1 MERNLIT
8 AYDRQSIMN
17 RQIQAL
23 VRQELERQ
31 QAEREAAT
39 AKRLAEQDRKI
50 RELEERLKSKARRVD
65 SLCGQ
70 LMETLPEPEPLPR
83 RGLSDLLWGLWGLAL
98 LAFDKYN
105 ARAVEF
111 WYTL

>member
-65 SLCGQ
+65 SLCAQ
-70 LMETLPEPEPLPR
+70 LMDTLPEPEPVPR
-83 RGLSDLLWGLWGLAL
+83 RRLSDLLWGLWGLAL

-111 WYTL
+111 WYTM

>member
-8 AYDRQSIMN
+8 SYDRQAIVN
-17 RQIQAL
+17 RQVQML

-31 QAEREAAT
+31 QAERDAAT

-50 RELEERLKSKARRVD
+50 RELEERLRSKTQRVD

-70 LMETLPEPEPLPR
+70 LMATLPEPAPKPR
-83 RGLSDLLWGLWGLAL
+83 RKLSDLLWGLWGLAL
-98 LAFDKYN
+98 LTFDKYN

-111 WYTL
+111 WYTM